1 MAEETKFPLTHIYQ
15 VDASKRTGHSN
26 AAVIGF
32 GKHQKIIIYDTL
44 LKSHVEQDKK
54 ADEVQAKDEA
64 PASGVSLNTSNPSQI
79 LAKQERDKL
88 TKGIQF

>member
-1 MAEETKFPLTHIYQ
+1 MAKETNFPLTHIYQ

-44 LKSHVEQDKK
+44 LKNHVEQDKK
-54 ADEVQAKDEA
+54 DADA
-64 PASGVSLNTSNPSQI
+64 SQI